1 MNIIYYHPLF
11 NAGEWLAGIKQR
23 LPQAEIREWQ
33 RGDERPADYA
43 LVWRPPHEMLANRRD
58 LKAVFALG
66 AGVDAILDQE
76 RKHPG
81 TLPAGVPLLRLE
93 DTGMAQQMQEYAL
106 SYVLRYFRRFDE
118 YQALQQRQEWQ
129 PLDPHSLDDFTIGIL
144 GAGVLGQSV
153 ARKLTEFGFSVRCWS
168 RSAKQ
173 IDGVQ
178 SFAGEAQRAAF
189 LDGVKLVINLLP
201 NTPETVGILN
211 RELFAQLSTG
221 AYLINIAR
229 GAHLVEADLLTALI
243 KGNWPPP
250 RWTCS
255 PASRCR
261 RITRSGVIRVSP
273 LPRILLPSRCRSR
286 RWIRSSPTSARWRRG
301 MPRPAWSTGSGVT
314 DPSAAV
320 R

>member
-11 NAGEWLAGIKQR
+11 NAQEWLAGIKQR
-23 LPQAEIREWQ
+23 LPQAEVREWQ

-118 YQALQQRQEWQ
+118 YQTLQQRQEWQ

-211 RELFAQLSTG
+211 RELFAQLSSG

-229 GAHLVEADLLTALI
+229 GAHLVEADLLAALEQ
-243 KGNWPPP
+243 GQLAAATLDVFA
-250 RWTCS
+250 RE
-255 PASRCR
+255 
-261 RITRSGVIRVSP
+261 P
-273 LPRILLPSRCRSR
+273 LPQDHPFWRHPRVTITPHIAAITLPQQAMDQIAAN
-286 RWIRSSPTSARWRRG
+286 IRALEAGHAPAGVVDRQRG
-301 MPRPAWSTGSGVT
+301 Y
-314 DPSAAV
+314 
-320 R
+320 

>member
-11 NAGEWLAGIKQR
+11 NAQEWLAGIKQR

-118 YQALQQRQEWQ
+118 YQVLQQRQEWQ

-229 GAHLVEADLLTALI
+229 GAHLVEADLLAALEQ
-243 KGNWPPP
+243 GQLAAATLDVFV
-250 RWTCS
+250 RE
-255 PASRCR
+255 
-261 RITRSGVIRVSP
+261 P
-273 LPRILLPSRCRSR
+273 LPQDYPFWRHPRVTITPHIAAITLPQQAMDQIAAN
-286 RWIRSSPTSARWRRG
+286 IRALEAGHAPAGVVDRQRG
-301 MPRPAWSTGSGVT
+301 Y
-314 DPSAAV
+314 
-320 R
+320 

>member
-11 NAGEWLAGIKQR
+11 NAQEWLIGIKQR

-178 SFAGEAQRAAF
+178 SFAGEAQRGAF
-189 LDGVKLVINLLP
+189 LDGVKLLINLLP
-201 NTPETVGILN
+201 NTPQTVGILN
-211 RELFAQLSTG
+211 RELFAQLRPG

-229 GAHLVEADLLTALI
+229 GAHLVEADLLAALEQ
-243 KGNWPPP
+243 GQLAAATLDVFA
-250 RWTCS
+250 RE
-255 PASRCR
+255 
-261 RITRSGVIRVSP
+261 P
-273 LPRILLPSRCRSR
+273 LPQDHPFWRHPRVTITPHIAAITLPQQAMDQIAAN
-286 RWIRSSPTSARWRRG
+286 IRALEAGHAPAGVVDRQRG
-301 MPRPAWSTGSGVT
+301 Y
-314 DPSAAV
+314 
-320 R
+320 

>member
-11 NAGEWLAGIKQR
+11 NAQEWLAGIKQR

-43 LVWRPPHEMLANRRD
+43 LVWCPPHEMLANRRD

-118 YQALQQRQEWQ
+118 YQAFQQRQEWQ

-173 IDGVQ
+173 INGVQ
-178 SFAGEAQRAAF
+178 SFAGDAQRAAF
-189 LDGVKLVINLLP
+189 LDGVKLLINLLP
-201 NTPETVGILN
+201 NTPETIGILN

-229 GAHLVEADLLTALI
+229 GAHLVEADLLAALEQ
-243 KGNWPPP
+243 GQLAAATLDVFA
-250 RWTCS
+250 RE
-255 PASRCR
+255 
-261 RITRSGVIRVSP
+261 P
-273 LPRILLPSRCRSR
+273 LPQDHPFWRHPRVTITPHIAAITLPQQAMDQIAAN
-286 RWIRSSPTSARWRRG
+286 IRALEAGHAPAGVVDRQRG
-301 MPRPAWSTGSGVT
+301 Y
-314 DPSAAV
+314 
-320 R
+320 

>member
-11 NAGEWLAGIKQR
+11 NAQEWLAGIKQR

-118 YQALQQRQEWQ
+118 YQAFQQRQEWQ

-153 ARKLTEFGFSVRCWS
+153 ARKLTEFGFRVRCWS

-189 LDGVKLVINLLP
+189 LDGVKLLINLLP
-201 NTPETVGILN
+201 NTPETIGILN

-229 GAHLVEADLLTALI
+229 GAHLVEADLLAALEQ
-243 KGNWPPP
+243 GQLAAATLDVFA
-250 RWTCS
+250 RE
-255 PASRCR
+255 
-261 RITRSGVIRVSP
+261 P
-273 LPRILLPSRCRSR
+273 LPQDHPFWRHPRVTITPHIAAITLPQQAMDQIAAN
-286 RWIRSSPTSARWRRG
+286 IRALEAGHAPAGVVDRQRG
-301 MPRPAWSTGSGVT
+301 Y
-314 DPSAAV
+314 
-320 R
+320 

>member
-11 NAGEWLAGIKQR
+11 NAQEWLTGIKQR

-189 LDGVKLVINLLP
+189 LDGVKLLINLLP
-201 NTPETVGILN
+201 NTPETLGILN
-211 RELFAQLSTG
+211 RELFAQLQPG

-229 GAHLVEADLLTALI
+229 GAHLVEADLLAALEQ
-243 KGNWPPP
+243 GQLAAATLDVFA
-250 RWTCS
+250 RE
-255 PASRCR
+255 
-261 RITRSGVIRVSP
+261 P
-273 LPRILLPSRCRSR
+273 LPQDHPFWRHPRVTITPHIAAITLPQQAMDQIAAN
-286 RWIRSSPTSARWRRG
+286 IRALEAGHAPAGVVDRQRG
-301 MPRPAWSTGSGVT
+301 Y
-314 DPSAAV
+314 
-320 R
+320 

>member
-11 NAGEWLAGIKQR
+11 NAQEWLAGIKQR

-118 YQALQQRQEWQ
+118 YQAFQQRQEWQ

-153 ARKLTEFGFSVRCWS
+153 ARKLTEFGFRVRCWS

-189 LDGVKLVINLLP
+189 LDGVKLLINLLP

-229 GAHLVEADLLTALI
+229 GAHLVEADLLAALEQ
-243 KGNWPPP
+243 GQLAAATLDVFA
-250 RWTCS
+250 RE
-255 PASRCR
+255 
-261 RITRSGVIRVSP
+261 P
-273 LPRILLPSRCRSR
+273 LPQDHPFWRHPRVTITPHIAAITLPQQAMDQIAAN
-286 RWIRSSPTSARWRRG
+286 IRALEAGHAPAGVVDRQRG
-301 MPRPAWSTGSGVT
+301 Y
-314 DPSAAV
+314 
-320 R
+320 

>member
-11 NAGEWLAGIKQR
+11 NAQEWLAGIKQR

-153 ARKLTEFGFSVRCWS
+153 ARKLTEFGFRVRCWS

-189 LDGVKLVINLLP
+189 LDGVKLLINLLP

-229 GAHLVEADLLTALI
+229 GAHLVEADLLAALEQ
-243 KGNWPPP
+243 GQLAATTLDVFA
-250 RWTCS
+250 RE
-255 PASRCR
+255 
-261 RITRSGVIRVSP
+261 P
-273 LPRILLPSRCRSR
+273 LPQDHPFWRHPRVTITPHIAAITLPQQAMDQIAAN
-286 RWIRSSPTSARWRRG
+286 IRALEAGHAPAGVVDRQRG
-301 MPRPAWSTGSGVT
+301 Y
-314 DPSAAV
+314 
-320 R
+320 

>member
-11 NAGEWLAGIKQR
+11 NAQEWLAGIKQR

-33 RGDERPADYA
+33 RGDDRPADYA

-211 RELFAQLSTG
+211 RELFAQLQPG

-229 GAHLVEADLLTALI
+229 GAHLIEADLLAALEQ
-243 KGNWPPP
+243 GQLAAA
-250 RWTCS
+250 TLDVF
-255 PASRCR
+255 AHE
-261 RITRSGVIRVSP
+261 P
-273 LPRILLPSRCRSR
+273 LPQDHPFWRHPHVTITPHIAAITLPQQAMDQIAAN
-286 RWIRSSPTSARWRRG
+286 IRALEAGHAPAGVVDRQRG
-301 MPRPAWSTGSGVT
+301 Y
-314 DPSAAV
+314 
-320 R
+320 

>member
-11 NAGEWLAGIKQR
+11 NAQEWLAGIKQR

-43 LVWRPPHEMLANRRD
+43 LVWRPPPELLANRCD

-229 GAHLVEADLLTALI
+229 GAHLVEADLLTALDQ
-243 KGNWPPP
+243 GQLAAATLDVFA
-250 RWTCS
+250 RE
-255 PASRCR
+255 
-261 RITRSGVIRVSP
+261 P
-273 LPRILLPSRCRSR
+273 LPQDHPFWRHPRVTITPHIAAITLPQQAMDQIVAN
-286 RWIRSSPTSARWRRG
+286 IRALEAGHAPAGVVDRQRG
-301 MPRPAWSTGSGVT
+301 Y
-314 DPSAAV
+314 
-320 R
+320 

>member
-11 NAGEWLAGIKQR
+11 NAQEWLAGIKQR

-189 LDGVKLVINLLP
+189 LDGVKLVINL
-201 NTPETVGILN
+201 
-211 RELFAQLSTG
+211 
-221 AYLINIAR
+221 AR
-229 GAHLVEADLLTALI
+229 GAHLVEADLLAALEQ
-243 KGNWPPP
+243 GQLAAATLDVFV
-250 RWTCS
+250 RE
-255 PASRCR
+255 
-261 RITRSGVIRVSP
+261 P
-273 LPRILLPSRCRSR
+273 LPQDHPFWRHPRVTITPHIAAITLPQQAMDQIAAN
-286 RWIRSSPTSARWRRG
+286 IRALEAGHAPAGVVDRQRG
-301 MPRPAWSTGSGVT
+301 Y
-314 DPSAAV
+314 
-320 R
+320 

>member
-11 NAGEWLAGIKQR
+11 NAQEWLAGIKQR

-129 PLDPHSLDDFTIGIL
+129 PLDPHSLEDFAIGIL

-173 IDGVQ
+173 LDGVQ

-189 LDGVKLVINLLP
+189 LDGVKLLINLLP
-201 NTPETVGILN
+201 NTPETLGILN
-211 RELFAQLSTG
+211 RELFAQLQPG

-229 GAHLVEADLLTALI
+229 GAHLVEADLLVALEQ
-243 KGNWPPP
+243 GQLAAATLDVFA
-250 RWTCS
+250 RE
-255 PASRCR
+255 
-261 RITRSGVIRVSP
+261 P
-273 LPRILLPSRCRSR
+273 LPQDHPFWRHPRVTITPHIAAITLPQQAMDQIAAN
-286 RWIRSSPTSARWRRG
+286 IRALEAGHAPAGVVDRQRG
-301 MPRPAWSTGSGVT
+301 Y
-314 DPSAAV
+314 
-320 R
+320 

>member
-11 NAGEWLAGIKQR
+11 NAQEWLIGIKQR

-189 LDGVKLVINLLP
+189 LDGVKLLINLLP
-201 NTPETVGILN
+201 NTPETLGILN
-211 RELFAQLSTG
+211 RELFTQLQPG

-229 GAHLVEADLLTALI
+229 GAHLVEADLLAALEQ
-243 KGNWPPP
+243 GQLAAATLDVFA
-250 RWTCS
+250 RE
-255 PASRCR
+255 
-261 RITRSGVIRVSP
+261 P
-273 LPRILLPSRCRSR
+273 LPQDHPFWRHPRVTITPHIAAITLPQQAMDQIAAN
-286 RWIRSSPTSARWRRG
+286 IRALEAGHAPAGVVDRQRG
-301 MPRPAWSTGSGVT
+301 Y
-314 DPSAAV
+314 
-320 R
+320 

>member
-11 NAGEWLAGIKQR
+11 NAQEWLAGIKQR

-229 GAHLVEADLLTALI
+229 GAHLVEADLLTALDQ
-243 KGNWPPP
+243 GQLTAATLDVFA
-250 RWTCS
+250 RE
-255 PASRCR
+255 
-261 RITRSGVIRVSP
+261 P
-273 LPRILLPSRCRSR
+273 LPQDHPFWRHPRVTITPHIAAITLPQQAMDQIVAN
-286 RWIRSSPTSARWRRG
+286 IRALEAGHAPAGVVDRQRG
-301 MPRPAWSTGSGVT
+301 Y
-314 DPSAAV
+314 
-320 R
+320 

>member
-11 NAGEWLAGIKQR
+11 NAQEWLAGIKQR

-153 ARKLTEFGFSVRCWS
+153 ARKLTEFGFRVRCWS

-189 LDGVKLVINLLP
+189 LDGVNLLINLLP
-201 NTPETVGILN
+201 NTPETIGILN
-211 RELFAQLSTG
+211 RELFAQLSAG

-229 GAHLVEADLLTALI
+229 GAHLVEADLLAALEQ
-243 KGNWPPP
+243 GQLAAATLDVFA
-250 RWTCS
+250 RE
-255 PASRCR
+255 
-261 RITRSGVIRVSP
+261 P
-273 LPRILLPSRCRSR
+273 LPQDHPFWRHPRVTITPHIAAITLPQQAMDQIAAN
-286 RWIRSSPTSARWRRG
+286 IRALEAGHAPAGVVDRQRG
-301 MPRPAWSTGSGVT
+301 Y
-314 DPSAAV
+314 
-320 R
+320 

>member
-11 NAGEWLAGIKQR
+11 NAQEWLAGIKQR

-229 GAHLVEADLLTALI
+229 GAHLVEADLLTALDQ
-243 KGNWPPP
+243 GQLAAATLDVFA
-250 RWTCS
+250 RE
-255 PASRCR
+255 
-261 RITRSGVIRVSP
+261 P
-273 LPRILLPSRCRSR
+273 LPQDHPF
-286 RWIRSSPTSARWRRG
+286 WR
-301 MPRPAWSTGSGVT
+301 
-314 DPSAAV
+314 
-320 R
+320 

>member
-11 NAGEWLAGIKQR
+11 NAQEWLAGIKQR

-118 YQALQQRQEWQ
+118 YQAFQQRQEWQ

-153 ARKLTEFGFSVRCWS
+153 ARKLTEFGFRVRCWS

-189 LDGVKLVINLLP
+189 LDGVKLLINLLP

-229 GAHLVEADLLTALI
+229 GAHLVEADLLAALE
-243 KGNWPPP
+243 KGQLAAATLDVFA
-250 RWTCS
+250 RE
-255 PASRCR
+255 
-261 RITRSGVIRVSP
+261 P
-273 LPRILLPSRCRSR
+273 LPQDHPFWRHPRVTITPHIAAITLPQQAMDQIAAN
-286 RWIRSSPTSARWRRG
+286 IRALEAGHAPAGVVDRQRG
-301 MPRPAWSTGSGVT
+301 Y
-314 DPSAAV
+314 
-320 R
+320 

>member
-11 NAGEWLAGIKQR
+11 NAQEWLTGIKQR

-178 SFAGEAQRAAF
+178 SFAGEAQRGAF
-189 LDGVKLVINLLP
+189 LDGVKLLINLLP

-211 RELFAQLSTG
+211 RELFAQLRPG

-229 GAHLVEADLLTALI
+229 GAHLVEADLLAALEQ
-243 KGNWPPP
+243 GQLAAATLDVFA
-250 RWTCS
+250 RE
-255 PASRCR
+255 
-261 RITRSGVIRVSP
+261 P
-273 LPRILLPSRCRSR
+273 LPQDHPFWRHPRVTITPHIAAITLPQQAMDQIAAN
-286 RWIRSSPTSARWRRG
+286 IRALEAGHAPAGMVDRQRG
-301 MPRPAWSTGSGVT
+301 Y
-314 DPSAAV
+314 
-320 R
+320 

>member
-11 NAGEWLAGIKQR
+11 NAQEWLAGIKQR

-43 LVWRPPHEMLANRRD
+43 LVWRPPHEMLANLRD

-229 GAHLVEADLLTALI
+229 GAHLVEADLLAALEQ
-243 KGNWPPP
+243 GQLAAATLDVFA
-250 RWTCS
+250 RE
-255 PASRCR
+255 
-261 RITRSGVIRVSP
+261 P
-273 LPRILLPSRCRSR
+273 LPQDHPFWRHPRVTITPHIAAITLPQQAMDQIAAN
-286 RWIRSSPTSARWRRG
+286 IRALEAGHAPAGVVDRERG
-301 MPRPAWSTGSGVT
+301 Y
-314 DPSAAV
+314 
-320 R
+320 

>member
-11 NAGEWLAGIKQR
+11 NAQEWLTGIKQR

-173 IDGVQ
+173 INGVQ
-178 SFAGEAQRAAF
+178 SFAGDAQRAAF
-189 LDGVKLVINLLP
+189 LDGVKLLINLLP
-201 NTPETVGILN
+201 NTPETIGILN
-211 RELFAQLSTG
+211 RELFAQLSAG

-229 GAHLVEADLLTALI
+229 GAHLVEADLLAALEQ
-243 KGNWPPP
+243 GQLAAATLDVFA
-250 RWTCS
+250 RE
-255 PASRCR
+255 
-261 RITRSGVIRVSP
+261 P
-273 LPRILLPSRCRSR
+273 LPQDHPFWRHPRVTITPHIAAITLPQQAMDQIAAN
-286 RWIRSSPTSARWRRG
+286 IRALEAGHAPAGVVDRQRG
-301 MPRPAWSTGSGVT
+301 Y
-314 DPSAAV
+314 
-320 R
+320 

>member
-11 NAGEWLAGIKQR
+11 NAQEWLAGIKQR

-43 LVWRPPHEMLANRRD
+43 LVWRPPHEMLANRCD

-81 TLPAGVPLLRLE
+81 TLPAVPLLRLE

-229 GAHLVEADLLTALI
+229 GAHLVEADLLTALDQ
-243 KGNWPPP
+243 GQLAAATLDVFA
-250 RWTCS
+250 RE
-255 PASRCR
+255 
-261 RITRSGVIRVSP
+261 P
-273 LPRILLPSRCRSR
+273 LPQDHPFWRHPRVTITPHIAAITLPQQAMDQIVAN
-286 RWIRSSPTSARWRRG
+286 IRALEAGYAPAGVVDRQRG
-301 MPRPAWSTGSGVT
+301 Y
-314 DPSAAV
+314 
-320 R
+320 

>member
-11 NAGEWLAGIKQR
+11 NAQEWLIGIKQR

-76 RKHPG
+76 RKYPG

-178 SFAGEAQRAAF
+178 SFAGEAQRGAF
-189 LDGVKLVINLLP
+189 LDGVKLLINLLP

-211 RELFAQLSTG
+211 RELFAQLRPG

-229 GAHLVEADLLTALI
+229 GAHLVEADLLAALEQ
-243 KGNWPPP
+243 GQLAAATLDVFA
-250 RWTCS
+250 RE
-255 PASRCR
+255 
-261 RITRSGVIRVSP
+261 P
-273 LPRILLPSRCRSR
+273 LPQDHPFWRHPRVTITPHIAAITLPQQAMDQIAAN
-286 RWIRSSPTSARWRRG
+286 IRALEAGHAPAGVVDRQRG
-301 MPRPAWSTGSGVT
+301 Y
-314 DPSAAV
+314 
-320 R
+320 

>member
-11 NAGEWLAGIKQR
+11 NAQEWLAGIKQR

-106 SYVLRYFRRFDE
+106 SYALRYFRRFDE

-153 ARKLTEFGFSVRCWS
+153 ARKLTEFGFRVRCWS

-189 LDGVKLVINLLP
+189 LDGVKLLINLLP

-229 GAHLVEADLLTALI
+229 GAHLVEADLLAALEQ
-243 KGNWPPP
+243 GQLAAATLDVFA
-250 RWTCS
+250 RE
-255 PASRCR
+255 
-261 RITRSGVIRVSP
+261 P
-273 LPRILLPSRCRSR
+273 LPQDHPFWRHPRVTITPHIAAITLPQQAMDQIAAN
-286 RWIRSSPTSARWRRG
+286 IRALEAGHAPAGVVDRQRG
-301 MPRPAWSTGSGVT
+301 Y
-314 DPSAAV
+314 
-320 R
+320 

>member
-81 TLPAGVPLLRLE
+81 TLPAGVPLLQLE

-229 GAHLVEADLLTALI
+229 GAHLVEADLLTALDQ
-243 KGNWPPP
+243 GQLAAATLDVFA
-250 RWTCS
+250 RE
-255 PASRCR
+255 
-261 RITRSGVIRVSP
+261 P
-273 LPRILLPSRCRSR
+273 LPQDHPFWRHPRVTITPHIAAITLPQQAMDQIVAN
-286 RWIRSSPTSARWRRG
+286 IRALEAGHAPAGVVDRQRG
-301 MPRPAWSTGSGVT
+301 Y
-314 DPSAAV
+314 
-320 R
+320 

>member
-11 NAGEWLAGIKQR
+11 NAQEWLAGIKQR

-229 GAHLVEADLLTALI
+229 GAHLVEADLLAALEQGQLTAATLDVFA
-243 KGNWPPP
+243 
-250 RWTCS
+250 RE
-255 PASRCR
+255 
-261 RITRSGVIRVSP
+261 P
-273 LPRILLPSRCRSR
+273 LPQDHPFWRHPRVTITPHIAAITLPQQAMDQIAAN
-286 RWIRSSPTSARWRRG
+286 IRALEAGHAPAGVVDRQRG
-301 MPRPAWSTGSGVT
+301 Y
-314 DPSAAV
+314 
-320 R
+320 

>member
-11 NAGEWLAGIKQR
+11 NAQEWLAGIKQR
-23 LPQAEIREWQ
+23 LPQAEVREWQ

-118 YQALQQRQEWQ
+118 YQVLQQRQEWQ

-211 RELFAQLSTG
+211 RELFAQLSSG

-229 GAHLVEADLLTALI
+229 GAHLVEADLLAALEQ
-243 KGNWPPP
+243 GQLAAATLDVFA
-250 RWTCS
+250 RE
-255 PASRCR
+255 
-261 RITRSGVIRVSP
+261 P
-273 LPRILLPSRCRSR
+273 LPQDHPFWRHPRVTITPHIAAITLPQQAMDQIAAN
-286 RWIRSSPTSARWRRG
+286 IRALEAGHAPAGVVDRQRG
-301 MPRPAWSTGSGVT
+301 Y
-314 DPSAAV
+314 
-320 R
+320 

>member
-11 NAGEWLAGIKQR
+11 NAQEWLAGIKQR

-178 SFAGEAQRAAF
+178 SFAGEVQRAAF

-229 GAHLVEADLLTALI
+229 GAHLVEADLLAALEQ
-243 KGNWPPP
+243 GQLAAATLDVFA
-250 RWTCS
+250 RE
-255 PASRCR
+255 
-261 RITRSGVIRVSP
+261 P
-273 LPRILLPSRCRSR
+273 LPQDHPFWRHPRVTITPHIAAITLPQQAMDQIAAN
-286 RWIRSSPTSARWRRG
+286 IRALEAGHAPAGVVDRQRG
-301 MPRPAWSTGSGVT
+301 Y
-314 DPSAAV
+314 
-320 R
+320 

>member
-11 NAGEWLAGIKQR
+11 NAQEWLAGIKQR

-43 LVWRPPHEMLANRRD
+43 LVWRPPHEMLANRCD

-229 GAHLVEADLLTALI
+229 GAHLVEADLLTALDQ
-243 KGNWPPP
+243 GQLAAATLDVFA
-250 RWTCS
+250 RE
-255 PASRCR
+255 
-261 RITRSGVIRVSP
+261 P
-273 LPRILLPSRCRSR
+273 LPQDHPFWRHPRVTITPHIAAITLPQQAMDQIVAN
-286 RWIRSSPTSARWRRG
+286 IRALEAGHAPAGVVDRQRG
-301 MPRPAWSTGSGVT
+301 Y
-314 DPSAAV
+314 
-320 R
+320 

>member
-11 NAGEWLAGIKQR
+11 NAQEWLAGIKQR

-129 PLDPHSLDDFTIGIL
+129 PLDPHSLDYFTIGIL

-178 SFAGEAQRAAF
+178 SFAGEVQRAAF

-229 GAHLVEADLLTALI
+229 GAHLVEADLLAALEQ
-243 KGNWPPP
+243 GQLAAATLDVFA
-250 RWTCS
+250 RE
-255 PASRCR
+255 
-261 RITRSGVIRVSP
+261 P
-273 LPRILLPSRCRSR
+273 LPQDHPFWRHPRVTITPHIAAITLPQQAMDQIAAN
-286 RWIRSSPTSARWRRG
+286 IRALEAGHAPAGVVDRQRG
-301 MPRPAWSTGSGVT
+301 Y
-314 DPSAAV
+314 
-320 R
+320 

>member
-11 NAGEWLAGIKQR
+11 NAQEWLTGIKQR

-173 IDGVQ
+173 INGVQ

-189 LDGVKLVINLLP
+189 LDGVKLLINLLP

-211 RELFAQLSTG
+211 RELFAQLSAG

-229 GAHLVEADLLTALI
+229 GAHLVEADLLAALEQ
-243 KGNWPPP
+243 GQLAAATLDVFA
-250 RWTCS
+250 RE
-255 PASRCR
+255 
-261 RITRSGVIRVSP
+261 P
-273 LPRILLPSRCRSR
+273 LPQDHPFWRHPRVTITPHIAAITLPQQAMDQIAAN
-286 RWIRSSPTSARWRRG
+286 IRALEEGHPPAGVVDRQRG
-301 MPRPAWSTGSGVT
+301 Y
-314 DPSAAV
+314 
-320 R
+320 

>member
-11 NAGEWLAGIKQR
+11 NAQEWLAGIKQR

-76 RKHPG
+76 RKHSG

-229 GAHLVEADLLTALI
+229 GAHLVEADLLTALDQ
-243 KGNWPPP
+243 GQLAAATLDVFA
-250 RWTCS
+250 RE
-255 PASRCR
+255 
-261 RITRSGVIRVSP
+261 P
-273 LPRILLPSRCRSR
+273 LPQDHPFWRHPRVTITPHIAAITLPQQAMDQIVAN
-286 RWIRSSPTSARWRRG
+286 IRALEAGHAPAGVVDRQRG
-301 MPRPAWSTGSGVT
+301 Y
-314 DPSAAV
+314 
-320 R
+320 

>member
-11 NAGEWLAGIKQR
+11 NAQEWLIGIKQR

-229 GAHLVEADLLTALI
+229 GAHLVEADLLAALEQ
-243 KGNWPPP
+243 GQLAAATLDVFA
-250 RWTCS
+250 RE
-255 PASRCR
+255 
-261 RITRSGVIRVSP
+261 P
-273 LPRILLPSRCRSR
+273 LPQDHPFWRHPRVTITPHIAAITLPQQAMDQIAAN
-286 RWIRSSPTSARWRRG
+286 IRALEAGHAPAGVVDRQRG
-301 MPRPAWSTGSGVT
+301 Y
-314 DPSAAV
+314 
-320 R
+320 

>member
-11 NAGEWLAGIKQR
+11 NAQEWLTGIKQR

-178 SFAGEAQRAAF
+178 SFAGEAQRGAF
-189 LDGVKLVINLLP
+189 LDGVKLLINLLP

-211 RELFAQLSTG
+211 RELFAQLRPG

-229 GAHLVEADLLTALI
+229 GAHLVEADLLAALEQ
-243 KGNWPPP
+243 GQLAAATLDVFA
-250 RWTCS
+250 RE
-255 PASRCR
+255 
-261 RITRSGVIRVSP
+261 P
-273 LPRILLPSRCRSR
+273 LPQEHPFWRHPRVTITPHIAAITLPQQAMDQIAAN
-286 RWIRSSPTSARWRRG
+286 IRALEAGHAPAGVVDRQRG
-301 MPRPAWSTGSGVT
+301 Y
-314 DPSAAV
+314 
-320 R
+320 

>member
-11 NAGEWLAGIKQR
+11 NAQEWLTGIKQR

-178 SFAGEAQRAAF
+178 SFAGEAQRGAF
-189 LDGVKLVINLLP
+189 LDGVKLLINLLP

-211 RELFAQLSTG
+211 RELFAQLRPG

-229 GAHLVEADLLTALI
+229 GAHLVEADLLAALEQ
-243 KGNWPPP
+243 GQLAAA
-250 RWTCS
+250 TLDVF
-255 PASRCR
+255 
-261 RITRSGVIRVSP
+261 TREP
-273 LPRILLPSRCRSR
+273 LPQDHPFWRHPRVTITPHIAAITLPQQAMDQIAAN
-286 RWIRSSPTSARWRRG
+286 IRALEAGHAPAGVVDRQRG
-301 MPRPAWSTGSGVT
+301 Y
-314 DPSAAV
+314 
-320 R
+320 

>member
-11 NAGEWLAGIKQR
+11 NAQEWLAGIKQR

-189 LDGVKLVINLLP
+189 LYGVKLLINLLP

-211 RELFAQLSTG
+211 RELFAQLSSG

-229 GAHLVEADLLTALI
+229 GAHLVEADLLAALEQ
-243 KGNWPPP
+243 GQLAAATLDVFA
-250 RWTCS
+250 RE
-255 PASRCR
+255 
-261 RITRSGVIRVSP
+261 P
-273 LPRILLPSRCRSR
+273 LPQDHPFWRHPRVTITPHIAAITLPQQAMDQIAAN
-286 RWIRSSPTSARWRRG
+286 IRALEAGHAPAGVVDRQRG
-301 MPRPAWSTGSGVT
+301 Y
-314 DPSAAV
+314 
-320 R
+320 